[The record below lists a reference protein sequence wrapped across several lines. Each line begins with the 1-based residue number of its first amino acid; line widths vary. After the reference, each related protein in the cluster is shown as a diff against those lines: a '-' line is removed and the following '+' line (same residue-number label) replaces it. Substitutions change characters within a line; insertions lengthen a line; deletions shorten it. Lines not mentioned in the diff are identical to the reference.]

1 VFRNAIAGIPAPQAL
16 RRTVIGR
23 DSGAGVIPFMQ
34 DRSFNMTLRNALTA
48 MSRGVRGPDAEVF
61 RNAIAGIPA
70 PQALRRTADG
80 AIDLSQY

>member
-1 VFRNAIAGIPAPQAL
+1 
-16 RRTVIGR
+16 
-23 DSGAGVIPFMQ
+23 MQ
-34 DRSFNMTLRNALTA
+34 DRNFNITLRNALTA